1 MSSKKSKSKQKSFY
15 ELQKSIRGSWN
26 DVDPVTKV
34 IDRKHYSRKEKY
46 RMDYLN
52 NIYDCEDE
60 EDYEDLSEFEYNF
73 HIALHGHGKVLARD
87 IDEAYDNAEEIIRD
101 HLKLN
106 NYNSDCEN
114 MNFNKEYS
122 ILYDFGKDK

>member
-1 MSSKKSKSKQKSFY
+1 MSSKKSKSKQRSFY

-60 EDYEDLSEFEYNF
+60 EDYEDLSDEDFREE
-73 HIALHGHGKVLARD
+73 VLP
-87 IDEAYDNAEEIIRD
+87 
-101 HLKLN
+101 
-106 NYNSDCEN
+106 
-114 MNFNKEYS
+114 
-122 ILYDFGKDK
+122 

>member
-60 EDYEDLSEFEYNF
+60 EDYEDLSDEDFREE
-73 HIALHGHGKVLARD
+73 VLP
-87 IDEAYDNAEEIIRD
+87 
-101 HLKLN
+101 
-106 NYNSDCEN
+106 
-114 MNFNKEYS
+114 
-122 ILYDFGKDK
+122 